1 MKKRTIY
8 PEVDSKQVSSE
19 ETISERLRREAE
31 EQVRKETLQKEQEIN
46 QKINEINASID
57 ERNLEIARI
66 SALAKKNEILNR
78 KLEIYS
84 AILEKVLGQK
94 LSDEDL
100 EKMLLVQESGKKVNE
115 ERIEPIYHLTEGIK
129 NSGLENI
136 INSALSTKISLSDKR

>member
-100 EKMLLVQESGKKVNE
+100 EKIVKKENE
-115 ERIEPIYHLTEGIK
+115 K
-129 NSGLENI
+129 
-136 INSALSTKISLSDKR
+136 